1 MIQITEQYKCCGCSA
16 CQTICPQHC
25 IDMKEDKEGFL
36 YPFVYTKHCINCKL
50 CEKVC
55 PVLNPIINNNAPI
68 KSYTII
74 NKDKDILKESASG
87 GSFTPL
93 AEYTISNGGYVFGA
107 AYDNN
112 LQVCHQFVNSTK
124 DLKKFRGSKYVQSNI
139 NSSYII
145 ALSLLKEGYH
155 VLFSGTPCQIQGL
168 YKIIKHT
175 KIDASNLITLDFACH
190 GVPSPK
196 VFRKYLEYI
205 SNKYEAKVLDY
216 KFRTKKYGYK
226 SYNSYCCIKLSN
238 NKEIW
243 ADKKEKY
250 NQFMFNSFFSEITSR
265 PSCSKCAFKSKH
277 HITDFTVFD
286 CWHWKQLNKDLNG
299 DMGATNLIINT
310 TKGYKIF
317 KEIQNKFD
325 YEESNLELAIKY
337 DGISMLH
344 SIPSNPRRTS
354 FFTLLDN
361 MTIPELHNLFLEPT
375 WNERLINYVKLIL
388 EKSNL
393 LPLLRNFK
401 YKINK

>member
-1 MIQITEQYKCCGCSA
+1 
-16 CQTICPQHC
+16 
-25 IDMKEDKEGFL
+25 MKEDKEGFL
-36 YPFVYTKHCINCKL
+36 YPFVNIEQCINCKL

-55 PVLNPIINNNAPI
+55 PVLNPIINSNPPI
-68 KSYTII
+68 ALYTIA

-93 AEYTISNGGYVFGA
+93 AEYTISKGGYVFGA
-107 AYDNN
+107 AYDEN
-112 LQVCHQFVNSTK
+112 LQVCHQFVNTTK
-124 DLKKFRGSKYVQSNI
+124 ELNKFRGSKYVQSNI
-139 NSSYII
+139 NGSYTTVV
-145 ALSLLKEGYH
+145 SLLKKGYH

-168 YKIIKHT
+168 YKIIKQT
-175 KIDASNLITLDFACH
+175 KVDSSNLITLDFACH

-205 SNKYEAKVLDY
+205 SNKYGAKVLDY

-226 SYNSYCCIKLSN
+226 SYSYSCLYLSN
-238 NKEIW
+238 NKEVW
-243 ADKKEKY
+243 ADKEEKY
-250 NQFMFNSFFSEITSR
+250 NQFMFNSFFNEITSR
-265 PSCSKCAFKSKH
+265 PSCSKCAFKSKR

-286 CWHWKQLNKDLNG
+286 CWHWKKLNVYLNG
-299 DMGATNLIINT
+299 NMGVTNLIINT
-310 TKGYKIF
+310 TKGDKIF

-325 YEESNLELAIKY
+325 YEKSNLELAIKY

-344 SIPSNPRRTS
+344 SIPPNSRRNN
-354 FFTLLDN
+354 FFTHLDK
-361 MTIPELHNLFLEPT
+361 MTIPELYNLFLEPT
-375 WNERLINYVKLIL
+375 WNKKIINYIKLFL